1 MDRRCRQ
8 PASLP
13 SWQLPLLPG
22 LAWPMG
28 PHPGSLTQRQSLE
41 MEGPAPDGPCTTL
54 SLGNRI
60 RHACQPRRGG
70 QDLPGE
76 KGGNSV
82 SRAQGPHRSSER
94 HSQQPPRQPP
104 AGWHQ
109 LYVAPVQ
116 LCAHQRFSRNIPSW
130 LARLG
135 SHSSGD
141 GELTTLRGR
150 PFHTRVAAAAL
161 RLPGMSI
168 RWFQLCPLDRAP
180 RDMLRPFLPTAAFR
194 RVKAVTAPPP
204 SSPSPPSGG
213 ALVPEKMLPRRAEG

>member
-54 SLGNRI
+54 SLGNRK

-82 SRAQGPHRSSER
+82 SRAQGPRRSSER

-168 RWFQLCPLDRAP
+168 RWFQLCKKTERL
-180 RDMLRPFLPTAAFR
+180 LPAWSKFFF
-194 RVKAVTAPPP
+194 
-204 SSPSPPSGG
+204 SP
-213 ALVPEKMLPRRAEG
+213 